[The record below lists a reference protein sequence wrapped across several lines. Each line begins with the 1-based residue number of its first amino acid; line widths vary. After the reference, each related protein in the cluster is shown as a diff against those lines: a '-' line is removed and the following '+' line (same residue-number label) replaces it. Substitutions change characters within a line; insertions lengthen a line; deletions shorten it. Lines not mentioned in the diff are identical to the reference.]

1 VICDASLLHLMALS
15 TTATVTH
22 VLLKYSKSSP
32 STAGGAEEWQHYVNP
47 TLTLTLDVKKSF
59 LGELESVRLKIVW
72 TMNSGNE
79 STATEVVFVRCV
91 MLSAVGIL
99 QA

>member
-1 VICDASLLHLMALS
+1 MALS
-15 TTATVTH
+15 TTATATH

-59 LGELESVRLKIVW
+59 AGELESVRLRIVW
-72 TMNSGNE
+72 TMNGGNE
-79 STATEVVFVRCV
+79 QTATEVVFVRHIV
-91 MLSAVGIL
+91 LFGVRVRLA
-99 QA
+99 